1 MLLLKHYTFSTNHP
15 FARTHT
21 QTHTRTH
28 MSCGVKSWASQSSS
42 GWLTA
47 SWERDVSF
55 CRETEPLLI
64 FQVKSPQSP
73 HPQRSCWS
81 SCWNHRSIPVLGSLS
96 HDAARRHA
104 GPHLIHLLLQLCYVC
119 SDQTQYRRIN
129 PTRKIRAKYRFGW
142 NVIFIEKY
150 VLLLYACI

>member
-73 HPQRSCWS
+73 NPQRSCWS

-104 GPHLIHLLLQLCYVC
+104 GPHLIHLLLQLTLLSSKVVHALPFFRLKL
-119 SDQTQYRRIN
+119 QNRLL
-129 PTRKIRAKYRFGW
+129 ARFP
-142 NVIFIEKY
+142 EMSS
-150 VLLLYACI
+150 